1 MFGTSDGSTSRCQPL
16 HLHDIDMLNRRH
28 ALIASAA
35 TITGMATGNAWSQN
49 GKNITRLLVGFP
61 PGGTVDVL
69 ARAISQKLTK
79 DSAPVI
85 VENKPGAGG
94 RLAVVETK
102 NSPADGKTI
111 LMTADPILVMY
122 PHIFKNIAYNTLAD
136 ITPVTPLASDPC
148 CLVVGPMVPESVK
161 TLADFIAWCK
171 KNPAQASY
179 ATAAAGTT
187 MHFLGSLLSRDA
199 DMPFTHI
206 PHRGGAAAVQDV
218 MGGQIASSMTTVGQ
232 VFPFLST
239 GKLRALALSSEKRLA
254 RLPNVPTFT
263 ELGFKQVQ
271 ALVYYGAY
279 VRSGTPKALV
289 DQLSETFQAIAKTPE
304 MMAVLDKLALDP
316 FTLSPEKFA
325 ERVKADLEHWGPII
339 KRTGYSVDD

>member
-1 MFGTSDGSTSRCQPL
+1 
-16 HLHDIDMLNRRH
+16 MLNRRNVLL
-28 ALIASAA
+28 ATASTAFSLA
-35 TITGMATGNAWSQN
+35 GGTAGAQGS
-49 GKNITRLLVGFP
+49 KHLTRLVVGFP

-69 ARAISQKLTK
+69 ARVIAQKLHK
-79 DSAPVI
+79 DTAPVL

-102 NSPADGKTI
+102 NAPADGKTV

-122 PHIFKNIAYNTLAD
+122 PHIFKNLAYNTLTD
-136 ITPVTPLASDPC
+136 ITPVAPLASDPC
-148 CLVVGPMVPESVK
+148 CLVVGPLVPDSVK

-171 KNPAQASY
+171 KNPTQASY

-187 MHFLGSLLSRDA
+187 MHFLGSILAREA
-199 DMPFTHI
+199 DMAFTHI

-232 VFPFLST
+232 VFPFLAA
-239 GKLRALALSSEKRLA
+239 GKLRVLALSSEKRLA
-254 RLPNVPTFT
+254 RLPQVPTFV
-263 ELGFKQVQ
+263 ELGFKPIQ

-279 VRSGTPKALV
+279 VRAGTPAAQV
-289 DQLSETFQAIAKTPE
+289 VQLSETFNALAKSPE
-304 MMAVLDKLALDP
+304 MLATLDRLALDP

-325 ERVKADLEHWGPII
+325 ERVRSDLDHWGPII
-339 KRTGYSVDD
+339 QRSGYSVDE

>member
-1 MFGTSDGSTSRCQPL
+1 
-16 HLHDIDMLNRRH
+16 MLNRRH
-28 ALIASAA
+28 ALLATASTVTSLASGAA
-35 TITGMATGNAWSQN
+35 WAQSSKHM
-49 GKNITRLLVGFP
+49 TRLLVGFP

-69 ARAISQKLTK
+69 ARAISQKLSK
-79 DSAPVI
+79 DTAPVI

-94 RLAVVETK
+94 RLAVVETR
-102 NSPADGKTI
+102 NAPADGKTV

-122 PHIFKNIAYNTLAD
+122 PHIFKNIAYNTLTD
-136 ITPVTPLASDPC
+136 ITPVAPLASDPC
-148 CLVVGPMVPESVK
+148 CLVVGPLVPDSVK

-171 KNPAQASY
+171 KNPTQASY

-187 MHFLGSLLSRDA
+187 MHFLGSILAREA
-199 DMPFTHI
+199 DMAFTHI

-232 VFPFLST
+232 VFPFLAA
-239 GKLRALALSSEKRLA
+239 GKLRVLALSSEKRLA
-254 RLPNVPTFT
+254 RLPQVPTFA

-279 VRSGTPKALV
+279 VRAGTPAALV
-289 DQLSETFQAIAKTPE
+289 QQLSETFHTVAKTPE
-304 MMAVLDKLALDP
+304 MLATLDKLALDP

-325 ERVKADLEHWGPII
+325 ERVKADLAHWGPII
-339 KRTGYSVDD
+339 QRSGYSVDD

>member
-1 MFGTSDGSTSRCQPL
+1 
-16 HLHDIDMLNRRH
+16 MLNRRH

>member
-61 PGGTVDVL
+61 PGGTMDVL

>member
-316 FTLSPEKFA
+316 FPLSPEKFA